1 MEAVEAL
8 KISERHPTSPG
19 NLEEYLLSKNNGS
32 IYTGDLAFRGLVFRV
47 KKAVDTDILLFELD

>member
-19 NLEEYLLSKNNGS
+19 NLEEYLLSKNNEA
-32 IYTGDLAFRGLVFRV
+32 IYTGKLSGV
-47 KKAVDTDILLFELD
+47 